1 MTGSDIGGLRQWT
14 RLRLPYSPC
23 KWVCVRVRV
32 SWAAAPESHPLLSVF
47 CSFLR
52 DVTTE
57 GEGHG
62 ARDPSVLIPITAGA
76 STTT

>member
-1 MTGSDIGGLRQWT
+1 MTWEASGSGRDRVSLIPPASG
-14 RLRLPYSPC
+14 S
-23 KWVCVRVRV
+23 VCGVRV

-52 DVTTE
+52 GVTTE